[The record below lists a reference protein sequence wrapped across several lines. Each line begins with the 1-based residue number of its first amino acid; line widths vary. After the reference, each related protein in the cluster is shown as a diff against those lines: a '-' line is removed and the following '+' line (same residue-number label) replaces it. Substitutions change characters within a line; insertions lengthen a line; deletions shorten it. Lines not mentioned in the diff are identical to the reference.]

1 MTILDKPT
9 QPTLPDPNEP
19 AGPRRVR
26 KGRKVQ
32 ISLTIAE
39 PMLDQVDE
47 LAARIGQ
54 SRAAVINLA
63 ILQMLKSGVR
73 IDSPAQG

>member
-1 MTILDKPT
+1 
-9 QPTLPDPNEP
+9 
-19 AGPRRVR
+19 
-26 KGRKVQ
+26 
-32 ISLTIAE
+32 
-39 PMLDQVDE
+39 MLDQVDE